1 MEITKIKCPK
11 CKHEWIARTQQEKKI
26 KRCTRCQ
33 HTFTNHEVKVE
44 IWVLIILKK
53 GKKGDD

>member
-33 HTFTNHEVKVE
+33 FTFTNHEVKVE
-44 IWVLIILKK
+44 I
-53 GKKGDD
+53 